1 MVCIT
6 WQRLGDDF
14 AAGLVLY
21 AGQET
26 LFFGPRLRAPPV
38 SALWEL
44 PPPAQNKPIRGQG
57 D

>member
-1 MVCIT
+1 VVCIT

-38 SALWEL
+38 SAL
-44 PPPAQNKPIRGQG
+44 
-57 D
+57 